1 MDVSMMTTQEL
12 EQKLTE
18 VYDKFEQV
26 KNECYDKFLEMG
38 RIQQEYE
45 QIDKEIKKRNGK
57 KA

>member
-45 QIDKEIKKRNGK
+45 QIDNEIKKRNGK